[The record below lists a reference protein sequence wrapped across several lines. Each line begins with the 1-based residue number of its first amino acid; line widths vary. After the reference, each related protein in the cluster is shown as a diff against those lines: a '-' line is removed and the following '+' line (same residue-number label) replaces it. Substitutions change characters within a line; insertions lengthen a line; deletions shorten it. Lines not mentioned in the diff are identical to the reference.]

1 MEMNRQ
7 VARGLLSIGAV
18 FLRPQEPFTWASGIK
33 SPIYC
38 DNRLI
43 LTAPEV
49 RVLVENAIA
58 ATVKREYPDAEVL
71 MGTATAGIAHAA
83 IAAHL
88 LGLPMGY
95 VRSGSKDHGRRNQIE
110 GRLEKGQRVVVIED
124 LISTGGSV
132 LDTVEALCAVGAEV
146 LGVVSIFTYGMKKG
160 IERLAAANVRNV
172 SLTDL
177 DTIARE
183 GASAGYIGEADVA
196 RLLAFRDDPSDETW
210 ITKGGTN

>member
-1 MEMNRQ
+1 MDNIRTHI
-7 VARGLLSIGAV
+7 ARHLLSIGAV
-18 FLRPQEPFTWASGIK
+18 FLRPDEPFVWASGIK

-43 LTAPEV
+43 LTAPEA
-49 RVLVENAIA
+49 RNEVEQAIA
-58 ATVKREYPDAEVL
+58 DTVRQEYPEAQVL

-95 VRSGSKDHGRRNQIE
+95 VRSGSKDHGRKNQIE
-110 GRLEKGQRVVVIED
+110 GKLTPVERVVVIED

-132 LDTVEALCAVGAEV
+132 LDTVAALRAAGAEV
-146 LGVVSIFTYGMKKG
+146 LGVISIFTYGMAKG
-160 IERLAAANVRNV
+160 RQRLAEAGVKCV

-177 DTIARE
+177 DTIAQV
-183 GASAGYIGEADVA
+183 GVQQGYITQGDVA
-196 RLLAFRDDPSDETW
+196 RLLAFRDDPSDENW
-210 ITKGGTN
+210 IRKGE

>member
-1 MEMNRQ
+1 MDIRISI
-7 VARGLLSIGAV
+7 AKGLLSIGAV

-43 LTAPEV
+43 LTAPAV
-49 RVLVENAIA
+49 RDQVERAIA
-58 ATVKREYPDAEVL
+58 ETVQREYPGAEVL

-88 LGLPMGY
+88 MGLPMGY
-95 VRSGSKDHGRRNQIE
+95 VRSGSKDHGRQNQIE
-110 GRLEKGQRVVVIED
+110 GKLEKGQKVVVVED

-132 LDTVEALCAVGAEV
+132 LDTVAALREAGAEV

-160 IERLAAANVRNV
+160 IDRMAAAGVKNV

-177 DTIARE
+177 DTLAPIAAQE
-183 GASAGYIGEADVA
+183 GYIAEGDVA
-196 RLLAFRDDPSDETW
+196 RLLAFRDNPSDESW
-210 ITKGGTN
+210 ITKGGNA

>member
-1 MEMNRQ
+1 MELNRQ

-58 ATVKREYPDAEVL
+58 ATVKREYPDA
-71 MGTATAGIAHAA
+71 GIAHAA

-88 LGLPMGY
+88 LNLPMGY

-110 GRLEKGQRVVVIED
+110 GRLEKGQKVVVIED

-132 LDTVEALCAVGAEV
+132 LDTVEALRAAGAEV

-177 DTIARE
+177 DTVARE
-183 GASAGYIGEADVA
+183 GASAGYIDEADVA

>member
-7 VARGLLSIGAV
+7 VARGLLSISAV

-49 RVLVENAIA
+49 RTRVENAIA
-58 ATVKREYPDAEVL
+58 DTVKREFPQAEVL

-88 LGLPMGY
+88 LGMPMGY
-95 VRSGSKDHGRRNQIE
+95 VRSGSKDHGRKNQIE
-110 GRLEKGQRVVVIED
+110 GRLEKGQKVVVIED
-124 LISTGGSV
+124 LISTAGSA
-132 LDTVEALCAVGAEV
+132 LDAVEALRAAGAEV
-146 LGVVSIFTYGMKKG
+146 LGIVSIFTYGMKKG
-160 IERLAAANVRNV
+160 LERLADAGVRNV

-183 GASAGYIGEADVA
+183 GADTGYIAETDVA

>member
-1 MEMNRQ
+1 MEINRQ
-7 VARGLLSIGAV
+7 VARGLLSISAV

-49 RVLVENAIA
+49 RTLVENAIA
-58 ATVKREYPDAEVL
+58 DTVKREFPQAEVL

-88 LGLPMGY
+88 LGMPMGY
-95 VRSGSKDHGRRNQIE
+95 VRSGSKDHGRKNQIE
-110 GRLEKGQRVVVIED
+110 GRLEKGQKVVVIED
-124 LISTGGSV
+124 LISTAGSA
-132 LDTVEALCAVGAEV
+132 LDAVEALRAAGAEV
-146 LGVVSIFTYGMKKG
+146 LGIVSIFTYGMKKG
-160 IERLAAANVRNV
+160 LARLAATGVRNV

-183 GASAGYIGEADVA
+183 GADAGYIAETDVA

>member
-1 MEMNRQ
+1 MEMNCQ
-7 VARGLLSIGAV
+7 VAKGLLSIGAV

-49 RVLVENAIA
+49 RTLVENAIA
-58 ATVKREYPDAEVL
+58 DTVKREFPEAEVL

-88 LGLPMGY
+88 LGMPMGY

-110 GRLEKGQRVVVIED
+110 GRLEKGQKVVVIED

-132 LDTVEALCAVGAEV
+132 LDTVEALRAAGAEV

-177 DTIARE
+177 DTVARE
-183 GASAGYIGEADVA
+183 GASVGYIAEADVA